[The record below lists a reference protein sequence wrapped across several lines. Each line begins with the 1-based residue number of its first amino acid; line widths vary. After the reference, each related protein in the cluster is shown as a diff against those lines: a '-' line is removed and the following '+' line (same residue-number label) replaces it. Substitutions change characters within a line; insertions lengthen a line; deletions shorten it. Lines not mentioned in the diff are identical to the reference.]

1 MKRSEFLRAAEENF
15 GARAGWILADLILPG
30 IGTSANDALD
40 AGVPVRAIWEALCD
54 ETDLPDSARY
64 GQGLSEP
71 PR

>member
-1 MKRSEFLRAAEENF
+1 MKRSEFLRAVDEHF

-30 IGTSANDALD
+30 IGQSANDALAD
-40 AGVPVRAIWEALCD
+40 GVSVRAIWEALCD

-64 GQGLSEP
+64 GQGLQRP